1 MRGERGFALV
11 ITLIVTALLV
21 ALLAEFVNEVYV
33 DTSHSHN
40 FVASQQASILA
51 ESGIQGG
58 YQLLQYSALLRAGA
72 SYSALT
78 EQWAK
83 PFSYDTGN
91 GTVTVTIEEESGK
104 LNLNNGAPPN
114 GTANDYTMMAQRLF
128 TTLKLQP
135 ELTDAL
141 LDWVDTNDTPHPS
154 GAESSYYLTLKPPY
168 KAKNSTL
175 DTVEELGLLKGF
187 TPEVVAKLRPF
198 VTVYGKTDFEVAT
211 LVNVNTAPKEVLM
224 ALDQNL
230 TADLAERIID
240 ARKTTPLKTAT
251 DLSSILGTGPVF
263 ISLGSKVTYSGSVYR
278 IHSEGKVG
286 ESIAVVE
293 AVVRYAGGIGTPTP
307 IYWREY

>member
-78 EQWAK
+78 EKWAQ
-83 PFSYDTGN
+83 PFSYDTGD

-104 LNLNNGAPPN
+104 LDLNAVVTENGKYLDGAEV
-114 GTANDYTMMAQRLF
+114 ALRLF
-128 TTLKLQP
+128 KNLKLSPDLVDVIMDWGDLNDAPNPAGAETSYYKTLK
-135 ELTDAL
+135 A
-141 LDWVDTNDTPHPS
+141 
-154 GAESSYYLTLKPPY
+154 PY
-168 KAKNSTL
+168 KAKNGKFY
-175 DTVEELGLLKGF
+175 TVEELGLLKGF
-187 TPEVVAKLRPF
+187 TPTIVAKLKPF
-198 VTVYGKTDFEVAT
+198 VTVGNGSNQVK
-211 LVNVNTAPKEVLM
+211 VNINTAPKEVLL
-224 ALDQNL
+224 ALDESM
-230 TADLAERIID
+230 TEDLVQRILD
-240 ARKTTPLKTAT
+240 YRKTTPIKAA
-251 DLSSILGTGPVF
+251 DVKNITGLDRVYNS
-263 ISLGSKVTYSGSVYR
+263 ISLKIGFMGSLYR

-286 ESIAVVE
+286 DSIAVVE
-293 AVVRYAGGIGTPTP
+293 AVVPVSEGTGIPTST